1 MIISFFPNTCQ
12 PRLGLLALLVAGLLT
27 GGCGSPAPDN
37 PPAARAAEQ
46 QEQQDAAP
54 EITAD
59 HAADERPFCAG
70 HGVYEDECGICQPQI
85 AANLKPGE
93 GMKVRLPA
101 EDSAALIGIRTALP
115 VRDEVT
121 DGIDCLAEIVYNQNR
136 FARIAAPVRGI
147 VKEVIADLG
156 DRVDENQPVARI
168 WSAAIAETVA
178 RAVLSHQTLERE
190 RKLRAEG
197 IAPAKDLEAAEAAHR
212 AACQQARTLGFS
224 EAEIDALGTK
234 PDEPI
239 YLEIRAPF
247 AGEIIER
254 TAVRGELVDGGKPL
268 FTVVDRGTM
277 WAMLSVPE
285 TAVAR
290 LAVGQ
295 QVELRVDALPGRTF
309 RGELTWIAAEVDET
323 TRLARARAEIANPD
337 GLLRAHMFARARV
350 LTRQSVNALVVPQA
364 ALHQVDETPLVFVR
378 LADDLYEARG
388 VRVGARDNDL
398 VEILEGLAPDEPVV
412 VDQGFTVKSQL
423 LVSRLGVGCAH

>member
-1 MIISFFPNTCQ
+1 
-12 PRLGLLALLVAGLLT
+12 
-27 GGCGSPAPDN
+27 
-37 PPAARAAEQ
+37 
-46 QEQQDAAP
+46 
-54 EITAD
+54 
-59 HAADERPFCAG
+59 
-70 HGVYEDECGICQPQI
+70 
-85 AANLKPGE
+85 
-93 GMKVRLPA
+93 
-101 EDSAALIGIRTALP
+101 
-115 VRDEVT
+115 
-121 DGIDCLAEIVYNQNR
+121 
-136 FARIAAPVRGI
+136 
-147 VKEVIADLG
+147 
-156 DRVDENQPVARI
+156 
-168 WSAAIAETVA
+168 
-178 RAVLSHQTLERE
+178 
-190 RKLRAEG
+190 
-197 IAPAKDLEAAEAAHR
+197 
-212 AACQQARTLGFS
+212 
-224 EAEIDALGTK
+224 
-234 PDEPI
+234 
-239 YLEIRAPF
+239 
-247 AGEIIER
+247 
-254 TAVRGELVDGGKPL
+254 
-268 FTVVDRGTM
+268 M